1 LVNQLIFANLGHRPL
16 RTFLS
21 VLLIGVNVT
30 MILCLVGVS
39 YGTLDASANRARG
52 IGADIFVRPPGTSA
66 MGLSSAP
73 MSEKTVG
80 VLAKL
85 PGVDIS
91 TGTIVQ
97 SLGGFDSIQGVDFP
111 VVNAMSGGFKFLAGG
126 PPVQPDDIIVDQF
139 YARQKKLQV
148 GDTLKLASHDW
159 HLAGIYEAGKLARV
173 ISRKDTLQQ
182 ITGSEG
188 KISAVYLKLKNPAQ
202 TDAFAAQLRKELPGY
217 QIYTLEEFTSQLTV
231 SSVPLIQ
238 GFIDVVIFISAFV
251 GFLVTSIAMYT
262 AVLERTREIG
272 ILKAVG
278 AGPAYILNI
287 LLRESILLALF
298 STVAGIVMSYGTR
311 ALMVHA
317 PSGLTQEIIY
327 KWWLFAALIA
337 VAGALLGTIYPAA
350 IAIRHDAVEAL
361 SYE

>member
-1 LVNQLIFANLGHRPL
+1 
-16 RTFLS
+16 
-21 VLLIGVNVT
+21 

-52 IGADIFVRPPGTSA
+52 IGADVFVRPPGSSA

-73 MSEKTVG
+73 LSEKV
-80 VLAKL
+80 VDILAKR

-97 SLGGFDSIQGVDFP
+97 SLGGGFESIQGVDFA
-111 VVNAMSGGFKFLAGG
+111 VLNRMASFQFLEGG
-126 PPVQPDDIIVDQF
+126 PPEQPDDIIVDKY
-139 YARQKKLQV
+139 YAQQKHLHP
-148 GDTLKLASHDW
+148 GATLKLANHDW
-159 HLAGIYEAGKLARV
+159 HLSGVYEAGKLARV
-173 ISRKDTLQQ
+173 ISRKDTLQE
-182 ITGSEG
+182 ITGSNG

-202 TDAFAAQLRKELPGY
+202 TDAFAAALRKDLPGY

-278 AGPAYILNI
+278 AGPGYILNI

-298 STVAGIVMSYGTR
+298 STAAGIVMSYGTR

-327 KWWLFAALIA
+327 KWWLYAALIA
-337 VAGALLGTIYPAA
+337 VVGSLLGTIYPAA
-350 IAIRHDAVEAL
+350 TAIRHDAVEAL

>member
-1 LVNQLIFANLGHRPL
+1 LVNTLIFANLGHRPL

-52 IGADIFVRPPGTSA
+52 IGADIFVRPPGSSA

-73 MSEKTVG
+73 LSDKIVG
-80 VLAKL
+80 LLAKR
-85 PGVDIS
+85 PGVEIS

-97 SLGGFDSIQGVDFP
+97 SLGGFDTIQGVDFP
-111 VVNAMSGGFKFLAGG
+111 TLNRMAAFKFLEGG
-126 PPVQPDDIIVDQF
+126 PPSQPDDIIVDQF
-139 YARQKKLQV
+139 YAQQKKIHP
-148 GDTLKLASHDW
+148 GANLKLANHVW
-159 HLAGIYEAGKLARV
+159 HVSGVYQAGKLARI
-173 ISRKDTLQQ
+173 ISRIDTLQA

-188 KISAVYLKLKNPAQ
+188 KISAVYLKLNDPAQ
-202 TDAFAAQLRKELPGY
+202 TDAFAAALRKDLPGY

-278 AGPAYILNI
+278 AGPGYILNI

-298 STVAGIVMSYGTR
+298 STAAGIAMSFGTR

-327 KWWLFAALIA
+327 RWWGYAALIA
-337 VAGALLGTIYPAA
+337 VVGSLLGTIYPATT
-350 IAIRHDAVEAL
+350 AIRHDAVEAL